1 MTKSPKNKG
10 LAEDHKMYGTTVLG
24 ARGQLVIPAEAR
36 KDLNLKP
43 GDRVLVV
50 SKFKKMLGMMKVSE
64 LGEVVEMLMEKIN
77 SKDISAEM
85 KKKAIQE
92 LTQFKNSH
100 VKLKGK

>member
-1 MTKSPKNKG
+1 MES
-10 LAEDHKMYGTTVLG
+10 EDHKMYGTTVLG
-24 ARGQLVIPAEAR
+24 TRGQLVIPAEAR

-77 SKDISAEM
+77 SKEISVEM

-92 LTQFKNSH
+92 LTRFKNSH
-100 VKLKGK
+100 SNLKDK

>member
-1 MTKSPKNKG
+1 MTKPTKNKR

-50 SKFKKMLGMMKVSE
+50 SKFKKMLGMIKVSE
-64 LGEVVEMLMEKIN
+64 LGQVVEMLMEKIN
-77 SKDISAEM
+77 SKEVSSEV
-85 KKKAIQE
+85 KKRAIRE
-92 LTQFKNSH
+92 LTEFRKKHSN
-100 VKLKGK
+100 LKDK